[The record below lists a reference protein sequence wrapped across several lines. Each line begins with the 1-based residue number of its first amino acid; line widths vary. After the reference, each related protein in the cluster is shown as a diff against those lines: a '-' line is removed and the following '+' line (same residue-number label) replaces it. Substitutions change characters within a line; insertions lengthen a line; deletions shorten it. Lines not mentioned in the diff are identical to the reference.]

1 MQTITQPS
9 QSPTSH
15 FNLLKPKQHPHHKHH
30 LSFSPTKRL
39 FSPSLIIEKLSK
51 SKSQRTKLDIKL
63 ISEYL
68 SSKYDYFKKLKD
80 SGDTAKLERLVS
92 VLNFE
97 TFNANE
103 PIIQYGE
110 EGDKFYILLNG
121 KVSLYKTTYVQKT
134 MLIQEYLTY
143 MQQTL
148 TQEGNKLRYERIVDK
163 NQHLNLDMNFLMS
176 IPPESFQNKSKVQF
190 VIEEEEKL
198 SEFGEGFAFGEIA
211 LLKRTK
217 RNATIK
223 ALEQSQ
229 LVSIEKSDYNKIIK
243 ELEERRLEKEMNVF
257 KRHYPLFQFWS
268 HNQLIKLFNCF
279 ANETVLYN
287 SYLYKQNEDSEYIYI
302 ITQGKFEIYTLVS
315 FAWVEE
321 FFSYIIN
328 NKSNLISLLLRNNK
342 GRPFKENKLQDLY
355 QQAQDTAMK
364 SPCQYDPLKINKVV
378 LSYLQPEN
386 FIQISNDNEAYND
399 PYNLF
404 KIKVRTVSGRDVIG
418 IEDALELKKRF
429 CFVKCVSPS
438 AEVKKVKVIDF
449 FRVVNSNRDDKNKK
463 VLMDIITEK
472 KSALYRQLRKGVEFK
487 YDGKEKMF
495 NKRLS
500 EFIQKI
506 KQEEQEEENKKVPA
520 LPEYEY
526 SKIKK
531 FTLKNVKSTTSTTAN
546 GKQHDDTH
554 LKQRKRSINVSPM
567 SEHNNNDVCDN
578 SEYAVNSFNKCSYA
592 SPRFHNLKLSS
603 VCSFNNYQCLSPLSQ
618 CKTTVSYNNGGK
630 RSSGYNYT
638 ECIPKELSNPFIS
651 EAITNHNSNSNCF
664 TSTNHN
670 DTFTSNFNVTTPS
683 KRNYHCHYISKSNYI
698 NFNSHKPKHQKTL
711 ISNNKHLYKH
721 NICTSMLNDGHSRN
735 KTSSYYYP
743 QYGSMSSCVC
753 KTTCSNA
760 NPVSL
765 KKTNTCINSYDD
777 LEMQVLKE
785 TGKNKI
791 TKAKDVFYCCY
802 DESNC
807 NVIQIESG
815 HTHNRSND
823 DGSNGGNSRCNSYG
837 NGNGIGMGL
846 KKKAKSFS
854 KNKKKGKE
862 SYIDETIR
870 TKLKMK
876 DFRFMRKKWLKRSS
890 YRFVFG

>member
-1 MQTITQPS
+1 MKRQ
-9 QSPTSH
+9 
-15 FNLLKPKQHPHHKHH
+15 
-30 LSFSPTKRL
+30 FSTA
-39 FSPSLIIEKLSK
+39 LIIEKLSK
-51 SKSQRTKLDIKL
+51 PKSQRTKLDIKV
-63 ISEYL
+63 ISDYL

-80 SGDTAKLERLVS
+80 NGDMTKLERLVS

-121 KVSLYKTTYVQKT
+121 KVSLYKTTYTQKT
-134 MLIQEYLTY
+134 MLIQEYLAY
-143 MQQTL
+143 LQRTL
-148 TQEGNKLRYERIVDK
+148 GIEGNKLRYERTIDR
-163 NQHLNLDMNFLMS
+163 NQHLNLDMNLLMS
-176 IPPESFQNKSKVQF
+176 IPPESFQNESKVQF
-190 VIEEEEKL
+190 FIEEEEKL
-198 SEFGEGFAFGEIA
+198 GEFGEGFAFGEIA

-217 RNATIK
+217 RNATIR
-223 ALEQSQ
+223 ASEQSQ

-268 HNQLIKLFNCF
+268 NNQLIRLFNCF

-302 ITQGKFEIYTLVS
+302 ITQGKFEVYTLVS

-328 NKSNLISLLLRNNK
+328 AKSNLICLLRNNN
-342 GRPFKENKLQDLY
+342 GRPYKENKLQDLFHH
-355 QQAQDTAMK
+355 AQETAVK

-378 LSYLQPEN
+378 LSYSQPEN

-399 PYNLF
+399 PFNLF
-404 KIKVRTVSGRDVIG
+404 KIKVRTVNGRDVIG
-418 IEDALELKKRF
+418 IEDALEMKKRF

-472 KSALYRQLRKGVEFK
+472 KSALYRQLRKGVNFK

-531 FTLKNVKSTTSTTAN
+531 FTLKTAKTTTNSKHHHHHEDA
-546 GKQHDDTH
+546 H
-554 LKQRKRSINVSPM
+554 LKQRKRSVNVSPL
-567 SEHNNNDVCDN
+567 SEHNEVDSTEC
-578 SEYAVNSFNKCSYA
+578 AVNSFNKQQHHNYA

-618 CKTTVSYNNGGK
+618 CKTTASYNNK
-630 RSSGYNYT
+630 RNNGHT

-651 EAITNHNSNSNCF
+651 EAISNHNSNCF
-664 TSTNHN
+664 NSNHN
-670 DTFTSNFNVTTPS
+670 DTFTSNFNVTTPP
-683 KRNYHCHYISKSNYI
+683 KRNYHYHYISKSNYI
-698 NFNSHKPKHQKTL
+698 NFNSHRPKPQKTM
-711 ISNNKHLYKH
+711 ISNNKHLYKYNNKH
-721 NICTSMLNDGHSRN
+721 SHVRSSRLSPCSNDGHSRN
-735 KTSSYYYP
+735 KTSACYHP
-743 QYGSMSSCVC
+743 QYGSLSSCVC
-753 KTTCSNA
+753 KTTCTNA

-765 KKTNTCINSYDD
+765 KKTYNFITSYDD
-777 LEMQVLKE
+777 LELQVLKE

-791 TKAKDVFYCCY
+791 TKTKDVFYCCC

-807 NVIQIESG
+807 NVIQIESENKK
-815 HTHNRSND
+815 HIHNNRSSDN
-823 DGSNGGNSRCNSYG
+823 NNSACEYNNSAVV
-837 NGNGIGMGL
+837 

-854 KNKKKGKE
+854 KNKRKGKE

-870 TKLKMK
+870 TKIKMK
-876 DFRFMRKKWLKRSS
+876 DFRFMRKKWLKRGS
-890 YRFVFG
+890 YRFDFA

>member
-1 MQTITQPS
+1 MQTISQQPS
-9 QSPTSH
+9 QSPKSH
-15 FNLLKPKQHPHHKHH
+15 YNLLKPKHLYHKHH
-30 LSFSPTKRL
+30 PSFSTTKRP
-39 FSPSLIIEKLSK
+39 FSTALIFEKLSK

-63 ISEYL
+63 ISDYL

-121 KVSLYKTTYVQKT
+121 KVSLYKTTYVQRT
-134 MLIQEYLTY
+134 MLIQEYLAY

-148 TQEGNKLRYERIVDK
+148 TQEGNKLRYDRIVDK

-198 SEFGEGFAFGEIA
+198 GEFGEGFAFGEIA

-223 ALEQSQ
+223 ASEQSQ
-229 LVSIEKSDYNKIIK
+229 LVSIEKCDYNKIIK

-302 ITQGKFEIYTLVS
+302 ITQGKFEMYTLVS
-315 FAWVEE
+315 FAWAEE

-328 NKSNLISLLLRNNK
+328 AKSNLICLLRNNK
-342 GRPFKENKLQDLY
+342 GRPLKENKLQDLFQY
-355 QQAQDTAMK
+355 AQDTAMK

-378 LSYLQPEN
+378 LSYSRPEN

-404 KIKVRTVSGRDVIG
+404 KIKVRTVCGRDVIG
-418 IEDALELKKRF
+418 IEDALEMKKRF

-438 AEVKKVKVIDF
+438 AEVRKVKVIDF

-472 KSALYRQLRKGVEFK
+472 KSALYLQLRKGVKFK

-531 FTLKNVKSTTSTTAN
+531 FTLKNAKSTTTTTN
-546 GKQHDDTH
+546 GKQHDDAH
-554 LKQRKRSINVSPM
+554 LKQRKRSINVSPL
-567 SEHNNNDVCDN
+567 SERNEAFDN
-578 SEYAVNSFNKCSYA
+578 SEYAVNSFNKHQQCSYA

-618 CKTTVSYNNGGK
+618 CKTTASYNNK
-630 RSSGYNYT
+630 RSGCNYT

-664 TSTNHN
+664 NSNNHN

-683 KRNYHCHYISKSNYI
+683 KRNYQYHYRSKSNYI

-711 ISNNKHLYKH
+711 ISNNKHLYKYNKH
-721 NICTSMLNDGHSRN
+721 NVCSSRLNDGHSRN
-735 KTSSYYYP
+735 KTSSCYYP
-743 QYGSMSSCVC
+743 QYGSMSNCVC

-765 KKTNTCINSYDD
+765 KKTNTFINSYDD

-807 NVIQIESG
+807 NVIQIESENKRQ
-815 HTHNRSND
+815 TQNRSND
-823 DGSNGGNSRCNSYG
+823 DDNDGSNNSIKYNS
-837 NGNGIGMGL
+837 NVIGI

-890 YRFVFG
+890 YRFDFG